1 MAKPKE
7 VINDELKSG
16 SAAEGGGQD
25 ANKAKESQSPVS
37 SCHSSFASQLV
48 SQFGQVRQV
57 PASFPWTVHLESA
70 SAVSYLPVRDLEV
83 FSSLFVRQVQ
93 AFTLKLAS
101 GLRTFFAG
109 CLVRQVTSQAD
120 LEGTIMPVVAVVRGG
135 SLGKGGVW
143 AVCNKPIAGAEASEH
158 VLCNI
163 KNAEAGLKPVGFMV
177 DPDSVK
183 VGPDTLVQ
191 FLRAQP
197 TFIAHK
203 QTQDNFPGTPG
214 L

>member
-1 MAKPKE
+1 
-7 VINDELKSG
+7 
-16 SAAEGGGQD
+16 
-25 ANKAKESQSPVS
+25 
-37 SCHSSFASQLV
+37 
-48 SQFGQVRQV
+48 
-57 PASFPWTVHLESA
+57 
-70 SAVSYLPVRDLEV
+70 
-83 FSSLFVRQVQ
+83 
-93 AFTLKLAS
+93 
-101 GLRTFFAG
+101 
-109 CLVRQVTSQAD
+109 
-120 LEGTIMPVVAVVRGG
+120 MPVVAVVRGG

-203 QTQDNFPGTPG
+203 QTQYNFPGTPG